1 MNQYNLESAKRAEIQ
16 NAMMKDTPVKS
27 KDNAQYIDSIIAYD
41 REVHRIS
48 QSLRCNLDLGQIS
61 LPEAQLQN
69 TGRPEIQNIGRPEI
83 LNTSRLPKYTKS
95 PQIDI
100 TKSIIGLEKYD
111 NQKGQKA

>member
-1 MNQYNLESAKRAEIQ
+1 M
-16 NAMMKDTPVKS
+16 
-27 KDNAQYIDSIIAYD
+27 
-41 REVHRIS
+41 
-48 QSLRCNLDLGQIS
+48 CNLDLGQIS
-61 LPEAQLQN
+61 LPGAQLQN

-83 LNTSRLPKYTKS
+83 QNIGRPEIQNIGRPEIQNTSRLPKYTKS